1 MVPTTASSS
10 SLEEGQMPA
19 LIISVDCGDLSDL
32 DWIRTRAVAAVEEIV
47 QEQIDEARIS
57 DQTEVSWEV
66 ED

>member
-1 MVPTTASSS
+1 
-10 SLEEGQMPA
+10 MPA

-57 DQTEVSWEV
+57 EQTEVSWEV